1 MIKSLDQK
9 KIFSAPSLWEK
20 KKRSGIDEKIEWNG
34 VFSVLACL
42 GRCLVAIEL
51 FFPPLMSIAFKET
64 NEEKGKI

>member
-9 KIFSAPSLWEK
+9 KILVLPLFEK
-20 KKRSGIDEKIEWNG
+20 KKSGIDEKIEWNG

-64 NEEKGKI
+64 NEENGKI

>member
-1 MIKSLDQK
+1 MIKSLDPK
-9 KIFSAPSLWEK
+9 TFFLVLPLFEK